1 MLNWDQG
8 SHYIIIAMQV
18 LQPFS
23 PAAATSR
30 SHRLISRL
38 TSSSE
43 VAPHVESSTSSL
55 TPIKLIFIALLV
67 LLWASVLF
75 LFWWKSFLTF
85 FFILFQKLLSF
96 FFLQLYIDYFIKTFC
111 YLWQC
116 EVPYN
121 CKNTEYSASTFS
133 YNQSC
138 NLTTFLPFFLPPSPS
153 PQHRDKIT

>member
-1 MLNWDQG
+1 MLTSRFPLHNNCNA
-8 SHYIIIAMQV
+8 STTTS
-18 LQPFS
+18 PPP
-23 PAAATSR
+23 PAAATCKI
-30 SHRLISRL
+30 HRLISRL

-43 VAPHVESSTSSL
+43 VAPHVESSTPSL

-75 LFWWKSFLTF
+75 LFWRERFLTF
-85 FFILFQKLLSF
+85 FFILLQKLLSF
-96 FFLQLYIDYFIKTFC
+96 FFLQLYIDYLIKTFC

-133 YNQSC
+133 YNLRH
-138 NLTTFLPFFLPPSPS
+138 NLTTFLQFFIPPPAF
-153 PQHRDKIT
+153 PQHWDKIT